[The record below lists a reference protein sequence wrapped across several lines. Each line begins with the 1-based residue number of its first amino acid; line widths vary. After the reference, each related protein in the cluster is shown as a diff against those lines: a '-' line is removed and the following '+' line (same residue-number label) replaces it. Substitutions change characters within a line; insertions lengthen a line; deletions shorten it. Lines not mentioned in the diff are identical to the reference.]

1 MRQLGFGG
9 TIGDTFSAR
18 ETVTWDIVTSGMG
31 MTNFLRRTGGISSM
45 VYGAWEEFAGFRA

>member
-1 MRQLGFGG
+1 MRKLGFWG

-18 ETVTWDIVTSGMG
+18 ETVTGDIVTGGMG
-31 MTNFLRRTGGISSM
+31 VTNFLRRTDGISSM